1 MGMLSA
7 DQGTAPFS
15 LSPTLSPS
23 SSSRPVK
30 CFACGQIF
38 AARCGYSFSLCTVS
52 SFSCCCCSP
61 STCCCSC
68 SCCSSGRDFGHAA
81 CRRPFSRFSCVF
93 FLLFFS
99 CFSFCFSSILLFF
112 AQLAP
117 SKPKLRGSAA
127 FRVIKKCGQLCP
139 QPRPHPWRCTH
150 LGTRFTS
157 QLCQAARNWGRRRAK
172 EEGGGRGT
180 AFAVVHFC

>member
-1 MGMLSA
+1 MLSA
-7 DQGTAPFS
+7 DQGTPLFLS
-15 LSPTLSPS
+15 LSLSLS
-23 SSSRPVK
+23 FSFSRPVK

-52 SFSCCCCSP
+52 SFSS
-61 STCCCSC
+61 SSFNCCCSC
-68 SCCSSGRDFGHAA
+68 SCFSSGRDFGHAA

-139 QPRPHPWRCTH
+139 QPRPRPCCAPH

-157 QLCQAARNWGRRRAK
+157 QLCQAARNWRRRRAQ
-172 EEGGGRGT
+172 EGGGGRGT

>member
-1 MGMLSA
+1 MLSA

-15 LSPTLSPS
+15 LSLFLSP
-23 SSSRPVK
+23 SRPVK

-52 SFSCCCCSP
+52 SFSCCCCSY
-61 STCCCSC
+61 SS

-139 QPRPHPWRCTH
+139 QPRPRPCCAPH

-157 QLCQAARNWGRRRAK
+157 QLCQAARNWRRRRAK
-172 EEGGGRGT
+172 QGRGGRGT

>member
-1 MGMLSA
+1 MLSA

-52 SFSCCCCSP
+52 SFSSSFSNC
-61 STCCCSC
+61 
-68 SCCSSGRDFGHAA
+68 CCSSGRDFGHAA

-112 AQLAP
+112 SQLAP

-139 QPRPHPWRCTH
+139 QPRHRPCCAPIWALASLHSFVRLHETEGVGGHC
-150 LGTRFTS
+150 G
-157 QLCQAARNWGRRRAK
+157 GRRREAWHCVCC
-172 EEGGGRGT
+172 GPFLLML
-180 AFAVVHFC
+180 A